1 MIANKKIKLDLIF
14 RKQHYPWNEIN
25 MFSEILNQ
33 KKKEKNKFANF
44 IESTVKGWIAFQ
56 PNISYFSLLKF
67 FFVLHSNSWNYC
79 CADRSKYSMLP
90 LTFQILTYQL
100 LRYLSIQIG
109 GGGVIPF
116 LTNIS
121 RIVFKTSQ

>member
-44 IESTVKGWIAFQ
+44 IESTVKG
-56 PNISYFSLLKF
+56 
-67 FFVLHSNSWNYC
+67 
-79 CADRSKYSMLP
+79 
-90 LTFQILTYQL
+90 
-100 LRYLSIQIG
+100 
-109 GGGVIPF
+109 
-116 LTNIS
+116 
-121 RIVFKTSQ
+121 